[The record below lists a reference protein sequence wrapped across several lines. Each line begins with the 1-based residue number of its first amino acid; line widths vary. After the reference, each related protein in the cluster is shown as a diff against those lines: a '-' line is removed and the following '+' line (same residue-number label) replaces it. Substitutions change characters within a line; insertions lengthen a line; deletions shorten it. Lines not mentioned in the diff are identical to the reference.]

1 MSNGTHFRQDR
12 QRGQRPDGPGSQGYS
27 YPDAPD
33 AVCSFFELY
42 GEFDQ
47 LQDLDDDQ
55 RGSVEWAVFK
65 DWAERRGNCR
75 DSSFGGFTGEGGHEH
90 EVVKHDG
97 YYLKRTRWTKSGL
110 TYDVE
115 TKQILPATISEYLFR
130 LAWQDFFFKTKTAI
144 LGLAEEA
151 PFRYAIVTRQEE
163 VTGRAPSEREMK
175 DCLDRIGFELVV
187 APPCGPV
194 GGGGALYLFD
204 NLFYIADVRTDN
216 CLVFPCDNDA
226 LCLTAWDFFIAP
238 VDEKARKVMIDMLR
252 RFYQAR
258 A

>member
-42 GEFDQ
+42 EEFDQ

-97 YYLKRTRWTKSGL
+97 YYLKRTRWTK
-110 TYDVE
+110 E
-115 TKQILPATISEYLFR
+115 ILKKSLGQWPKAEDKRVVKVKLEDRSL
-130 LAWQDFFFKTKTAI
+130 LASLQ
-144 LGLAEEA
+144 
-151 PFRYAIVTRQEE
+151 
-163 VTGRAPSEREMK
+163 
-175 DCLDRIGFELVV
+175 
-187 APPCGPV
+187 
-194 GGGGALYLFD
+194 
-204 NLFYIADVRTDN
+204 
-216 CLVFPCDNDA
+216 
-226 LCLTAWDFFIAP
+226 
-238 VDEKARKVMIDMLR
+238 
-252 RFYQAR
+252 
-258 A
+258 